1 MRLGESGVSR
11 VDKQRRSGR
20 GTALRLFLTV
30 WLVYA
35 MHATTNVV
43 RETYLAIS
51 LGGHASVRVDE
62 FLGLHPDLFQIP
74 GRGVYINNNPGASIL
89 GGLAYVFVRPAIAMA
104 VKLKPSIAAPKPPAR
119 YDDPR
124 PNRTKFMNRARARG
138 LDVVLGLA
146 TLGITALL
154 MAPLGGLAA
163 VIMYIALRSR
173 LGSDRTALWWA
184 LAYAFATPV
193 FFRSGFLNQNVIL
206 AHCVLGAW
214 LALTG
219 VDHGESRDAV
229 EESSAMHSPRALYV
243 AGLLV
248 GIGLLCD
255 YSALPFLI
263 VFGTWVFSESWRSG
277 SSAAAIRSSLTYLA
291 GVLGP
296 LLVLLA
302 YQWAA
307 FGNPLFPAQ
316 RYIPPTQYSVKGWLG
331 FSLPTVELLWGN
343 LFDGRYGLFVFCPLL
358 LAAFAAPFIRD
369 RREGPSNREL
379 GWIFAAFAALYLF
392 SSANQFAN
400 LQWNTGVRYMVPIT
414 PLLFL
419 AAIPVLRRIPSA
431 LTAAIV
437 LTSLVISLAVT
448 MTREDVTT
456 ALAMVARDGPTLP
469 VLIVLRKM
477 ESGYGAVHMPSYA
490 IWILYAFVAAVLWI
504 VWRGERTKTLQ
515 TA

>member
-1 MRLGESGVSR
+1 
-11 VDKQRRSGR
+11 
-20 GTALRLFLTV
+20 
-30 WLVYA
+30 

-51 LGGHASVRVDE
+51 LGGHGSLRVDE
-62 FLGLHPDLFQIP
+62 YLGLHPDLFRIP
-74 GRGVYINNNPGASIL
+74 GRGAYINNNPGASML
-89 GGLAYVFVRPAIAMA
+89 GAVAYVFVRPAIAAA

-119 YDDPR
+119 YEDPR
-124 PNRTKFMNRARARG
+124 PNRTKFMNASRARG
-138 LDVVLGLA
+138 LDIVLGLA
-146 TLGITALL
+146 TLGITVLL

-163 VIMYIALRSR
+163 VLIYHALRER
-173 LGSDRTALWWA
+173 LDDDRAALRWA
-184 LAYAFATPV
+184 LLYAFATPI
-193 FFRSGFLNQNVIL
+193 FFRSAFLNQNAIL

-214 LALTG
+214 LALTRAAG
-219 VDHGESRDAV
+219 DRTRGGAGPANAFNSL
-229 EESSAMHSPRALYV
+229 RALYV
-243 AGLLV
+243 AGLLL

-263 VFGTWVFSESWRSG
+263 VFGAWIFSESWRSG
-277 SSAAAIRSSLTYLA
+277 RPAAAIRSSLTYLA

-296 LLVLLA
+296 LLVLLG

-316 RYIPPTQYSVKGWLG
+316 RYIPPTQYSVKGWFG

-379 GWIFAAFAALYLF
+379 AWIYATFVALYLF

-419 AAIPVLRRIPSA
+419 AAIPVLRRIPSV

-456 ALAMVARDGPTLP
+456 ALAMVVRDGPTVP

-477 ESGYGAVHMPSYA
+477 ESGYGALHMPSYA